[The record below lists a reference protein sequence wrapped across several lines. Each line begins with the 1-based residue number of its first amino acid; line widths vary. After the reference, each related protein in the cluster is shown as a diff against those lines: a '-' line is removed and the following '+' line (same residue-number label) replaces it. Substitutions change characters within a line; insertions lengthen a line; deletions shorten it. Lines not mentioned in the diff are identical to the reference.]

1 MSLLDPALLALLAAA
16 ALGAAIVSTKVGL
29 RDMPVL
35 AGATISIPTT
45 TVLFWSLSP
54 FWLNPGVWQPN
65 AVSVF
70 VAVGL
75 FYPAVVTLLVFE
87 SNRRMGPTV
96 ASTVS
101 SITPLVAVAAALVFL
116 QESLSGPLALGIFAI
131 AVGVTLL
138 SWSRSGYRR
147 GWPLWLLALPL
158 AAAAFRGSAQTAIK
172 FGLTLWPDP
181 FAAGLIG
188 YSVSSAVILLAVLLL
203 KRRWPLRYHRR
214 ALPWFA
220 LSGLLNG
227 LAVIL
232 MYEGLR
238 QGSVTVVSPIVASY
252 PIFTFLLS
260 GLLLRDEQLT
270 ARVAMGVALTV
281 AGVIVMAAR

>member
-1 MSLLDPALLALLAAA
+1 MSLADPAILALLAAA
-16 ALGAAIVSTKVGL
+16 ALGAAIVSTRAGL
-29 RDMPVL
+29 RDMPAL

-45 TVLFWSLSP
+45 TLLFWALSP
-54 FWLNPGVWQPN
+54 FWLDAGAGEASAA
-65 AVSVF
+65 AVF
-70 VAVGL
+70 AAVGL

-116 QESLSGPLALGIFAI
+116 RESLSGALTLGMFAI
-131 AVGVTLL
+131 VAGVTLL

-172 FGLTLWPDP
+172 FGLALWPDP

-188 YSVSSAVILLAVLLL
+188 YSVSSAVILFAVLVLR
-203 KRRWPLRYHRR
+203 RRWPLHYRRR

-227 LAVIL
+227 LAVIF

-238 QGSVTVVSPIVASY
+238 RGSVAVVSPIVASY
-252 PIFTFLLS
+252 PIFTFVLG
-260 GLLLRDEQLT
+260 GLLLREERLT
-270 ARVAMGVALTV
+270 ARIAAGVGLTV
-281 AGVIVMAAR
+281 AGVIVMATR

>member
-131 AVGVTLL
+131 AAGVTLL

-260 GLLLRDEQLT
+260 GLLLRDERLT
-270 ARVAMGVALTV
+270 ARVAAGVALTV
-281 AGVIVMAAR
+281 VGVIVMAAR